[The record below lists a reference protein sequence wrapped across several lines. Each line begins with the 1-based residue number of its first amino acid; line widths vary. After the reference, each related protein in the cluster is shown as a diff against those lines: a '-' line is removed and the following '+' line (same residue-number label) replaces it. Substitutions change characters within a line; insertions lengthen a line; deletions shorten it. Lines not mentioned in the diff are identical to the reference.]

1 MGRPGGGVSPP
12 AKEGTSRRRGEHH
25 SQQKKKKTSFQKGK
39 ERECFCFVYSEPHQ
53 NEHAAPRSAAS
64 RGNDDDENGGVEL
77 FSHVPN
83 AGRGGPTASSAFSAG
98 FAFLKSQP
106 KTVETT
112 MSHSGA
118 RKSHGTANDGMV
130 SIKQHREQRE
140 KEEKAR
146 AQMEKEHMLRTKE
159 HQQHQQHHHHALNNN
174 ENTGLF
180 DDDDDDDDEMLANVD
195 FEALGRG
202 KQPIAD
208 ANAPPPPV

>member
-25 SQQKKKKTSFQKGK
+25 SQQKKKTPSSVQKGK
-39 ERECFCFVYSEPHQ
+39 GRECFCFVYSEPHQ

-64 RGNDDDENGGVEL
+64 RGNDDENGVEL

-83 AGRGGPTASSAFSAG
+83 AGRGGPTVSSAFSAG

-130 SIKQHREQRE
+130 SIKQHREQKE
-140 KEEKAR
+140 KEEK
-146 AQMEKEHMLRTKE
+146 EKEQKRK
-159 HQQHQQHHHHALNNN
+159 
-174 ENTGLF
+174 LF
-180 DDDDDDDDEMLANVD
+180 
-195 FEALGRG
+195 
-202 KQPIAD
+202 
-208 ANAPPPPV
+208 